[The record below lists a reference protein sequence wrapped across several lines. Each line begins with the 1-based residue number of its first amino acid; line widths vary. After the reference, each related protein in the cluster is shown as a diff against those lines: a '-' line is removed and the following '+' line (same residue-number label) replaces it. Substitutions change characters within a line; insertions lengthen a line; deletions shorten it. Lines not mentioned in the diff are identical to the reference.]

1 MANELQVAGAISFS
15 QAGATLSK
23 TFSNTYF
30 TVSGTSGISNI
41 ISVGTSDES
50 LALGDISTIG
60 WVYFKNLDPT
70 NYISVGSDGTL
81 YPIKL
86 KAGEFALMRWNAAA
100 IHAKANTGACN
111 FEYLL
116 IPD

>member
-1 MANELQVAGAISFS
+1 MASELQVQGLIAFAKSGASISR
-15 QAGATLSK
+15 
-23 TFSNTYF
+23 TFPSTYF
-30 TVSGTSGISNI
+30 DVSVTAGVQNV

-60 WVYFKNLDPT
+60 WIYLKNMDST

-86 KAGEFALMRWNAAA
+86 KAGEFCLCRWNAAA

-111 FEYLL
+111 MEYIL

>member
-1 MANELQVAGAISFS
+1 MAQELQVAGSISFTKV
-15 QAGATLSK
+15 GATLSK
-23 TFSNTYF
+23 VFTNSYF
-30 TVSGTSGISNI
+30 DVSGTAGISNV

-60 WVYFKNLDPT
+60 WVYFKNLDGT
-70 NYISVGSDGTL
+70 NYISIGSDGTL

>member
-1 MANELQVAGAISFS
+1 MANELQVSGGISFTKS
-15 QAGATLSK
+15 GATLSK
-23 TFSNTYF
+23 NFSNTYF
-30 TVSGTSGISNI
+30 TVSGTAGVSNI
-41 ISVGTSDES
+41 ISVGTGDES

-60 WVYFKNLDPT
+60 WVFFHNLDAI

-81 YPIKL
+81 YPIRL
-86 KAGEFALMRWNAAA
+86 NAGEFALMRWNAAA

>member
-1 MANELQVAGAISFS
+1 MPSELQVQGSIAFTKSGALISR
-15 QAGATLSK
+15 
-23 TFSNTYF
+23 TFASTYF
-30 TVSGTSGISNI
+30 DVSGTAGVQNV

-60 WVYFKNLDPT
+60 WIYLKNMDAT

-86 KAGEFALMRWNAAA
+86 KAGEFFLGRWNAAA

-111 FEYLL
+111 MEYIL